1 MNPKKQKVNKLP
13 LDRLNQA
20 RGALLGLAVGDAIGT
35 TVEFMPRGS
44 FPPVTDMVGGGPFN
58 LKSGEWTDDTSMALC
73 LASSLLENGFDL
85 DDQMRRYVL
94 WREEG
99 FMSSTG
105 DCFDIGNTIQDA
117 LDAFKRTGN
126 AVAGSTDP
134 DTAGNGSIMRLAPIP
149 IHYLNTPK
157 LAVQLSEEQ
166 SRTTHQAPE
175 CLMACSLLSEI
186 LIRALQ
192 GKSKEDVL
200 APSQQVLSL
209 TPRLK
214 SIAEG
219 GYKTKSE
226 TEIRSTGYVVD
237 SLEAAFWCFWQTDN
251 FKDCVLLAA
260 NLGDD
265 ADTIAAISGQIA
277 GACYGETG
285 IPAKWLEKLTMG
297 DGIGKLAEQLAM
309 NEPIMHKHDFGD
321 ISQ

>member
-1 MNPKKQKVNKLP
+1 MNKLP
-13 LDRLNQA
+13 LERLNRA

-44 FPPVTDMVGGGPFN
+44 FPPLTDMVGGGPFN

-73 LASSLLENGFDL
+73 LATSLLENGFDL
-85 DDQMRRYVL
+85 DDQMRRYVM

-99 FMSSTG
+99 YLSSTG
-105 DCFDIGNTIQDA
+105 DCFDIGNTTQDA

-126 AVAGSTDP
+126 AKAGSSNP
-134 DTAGNGSIMRLAPIP
+134 ESAGNGSIMRLAPIP
-149 IHYLNTPK
+149 IHYLNTPD
-157 LAVQLSEEQ
+157 LALYLCEEQ
-166 SRTTHQAPE
+166 SRTTHQASE
-175 CLMACSLLSEI
+175 CLMACRLLGEV
-186 LIRALQ
+186 LIRALK
-192 GKSKEDVL
+192 GKSKKDVL
-200 APSQQVLSL
+200 APSQQVLELS
-209 TPRLK
+209 PRLK

-265 ADTIAAISGQIA
+265 ADTTAAIVGQIA
-277 GACYGETG
+277 GGFYGKSG
-285 IPAKWLEKLTMG
+285 IPPQWLEKLSLA
-297 DGIGKLAEQLAM
+297 DEIGELVEQLVM
-309 NEPIMHKHDFGD
+309 NEPI
-321 ISQ
+321 

>member
-1 MNPKKQKVNKLP
+1 MNKSP
-13 LDRLNQA
+13 LDRLNRA
-20 RGALLGLAVGDAIGT
+20 RGSLLGLAVGDAIGT

-44 FPPVTDMVGGGPFN
+44 FPTLTDMVGGGPFN
-58 LKSGEWTDDTSMALC
+58 LKAGHWTDDTSMALC

-85 DDQMRRYVL
+85 NDQMRRYVL

-99 FMSSTG
+99 YMSSTG
-105 DCFDIGNTIQDA
+105 ECFDIGNTTQDA
-117 LDAFKRTGN
+117 LDVFKRTGN
-126 AVAGSTDP
+126 AIAGSTDP
-134 DTAGNGSIMRLAPIP
+134 ETAGNGSIMRLAPVP
-149 IHYLNTPK
+149 IHYLNTPD
-157 LAVQLSEEQ
+157 LALQLCVKQ
-166 SRTTHQAPE
+166 SRSTHQAPE
-175 CLMACSLLSEI
+175 CLMACRLLGEV

-192 GKSKEDVL
+192 GQSKEDVL
-200 APSQQVLSL
+200 APSTQVMAL

-226 TEIRSTGYVVD
+226 TEVRSTGYVVD

-251 FKDCVLLAA
+251 FKDCVLRAT

-285 IPAKWLEKLTMG
+285 IPAQWLEKLAMG
-297 DGIGKLAEQLAM
+297 DEIGELSEQLAM
-309 NEPIMHKHDFGD
+309 NEPIMHKHDFGN

>member
-1 MNPKKQKVNKLP
+1 MNKLP
-13 LDRLNQA
+13 LDRLNRA
-20 RGALLGLAVGDAIGT
+20 RGALLGLACGDATGT
-35 TVEFMPRGS
+35 TVEFLPRGS
-44 FPPVTDMVGGGPFN
+44 FPPVTDMVDGGPFN

-85 DDQMRRYVL
+85 DDQIRRYVM

-99 FMSSTG
+99 YLSSTG
-105 DCFDIGNTIQDA
+105 DCFDIGNTVQDA

-126 AVAGSTDP
+126 SIAGSSDP
-134 DTAGNGSIMRLAPIP
+134 DTAGNGAIMRLAPIP
-149 IHYLNTPK
+149 IHYLDTPD
-157 LAVQLSEEQ
+157 LALYLCEEQ
-166 SRTTHQAPE
+166 SRTTHQASE
-175 CLMACSLLSEI
+175 CLMACRLLGEV

-200 APSQQVLSL
+200 APSKQVLSL
-209 TPRLK
+209 SPRLK

-237 SLEAAFWCFWQTDN
+237 SLEAAFWCFYKTDS
-251 FKDCVLLAA
+251 FKDCVLQAA

-285 IPAKWLEKLTMG
+285 IPPQWLEKLTMA
-297 DGIGKLAEQLAM
+297 DEIGELAEQLVM
-309 NEPIMHKHDFGD
+309 NEPI
-321 ISQ
+321 